1 MLSCGFLLSSSLSGS
16 HAVGNL
22 ASENESRI
30 FCCCCCSQFQLIF
43 EVFCQLISLEREQP
57 LATNINCL
65 TSVCFSNNIQ
75 KLRSFP
81 STCLFSTQTITVK
94 TGILRNLVCLS
105 ENDCMVLVH
114 VGWRRS
120 KATFNHDQGR
130 YVEETWKVR
139 RSVVLVITQRTVKI

>member
-1 MLSCGFLLSSSLSGS
+1 M
-16 HAVGNL
+16 
-22 ASENESRI
+22 
-30 FCCCCCSQFQLIF
+30 
-43 EVFCQLISLEREQP
+43 
-57 LATNINCL
+57 
-65 TSVCFSNNIQ
+65 
-75 KLRSFP
+75 
-81 STCLFSTQTITVK
+81 FSTQTITAK

-114 VGWRRS
+114 AGWRRS